1 MDIMNIKKITAA
13 AALLAA
19 SFCPGPFCHAAGDEG
34 NAGELIVVAHR
45 GGARLGPENSLGCI
59 ELGMEAGADWIEIDV
74 HLSADREIVVCHD
87 PTVDRTTD
95 GKGEISAMKYS
106 ELRKLRLLDR
116 DGKPTDEHLPTLEEV
131 LRLIDGRASLLLE
144 IKYSESSLP
153 GIEQACI
160 DCIRRLGAEDRV
172 IIQSFDD
179 EVVIR
184 THELAPDIRVEK
196 LLSSAKDFDF
206 GKYSFAASFNINY
219 KAATR
224 EFVDMVHSLGK
235 EVKVWTLNEYDAE
248 LVKMVDGVITDDPG
262 IFL

>member
-1 MDIMNIKKITAA
+1 MIRIVKTTAIFA
-13 AALLAA
+13 CALLLGAA
-19 SFCPGPFCHAAGDEG
+19 CRAEEAGNESMEEG
-34 NAGELIVVAHR
+34 KELIVVAHR
-45 GGARLGPENSLGCI
+45 GGAELGPENSLGCI
-59 ELGMEAGADWIEIDV
+59 SRGMAAGAGWVEIDV
-74 HLSADREIVVCHD
+74 HLSADGEIVVCHD

-95 GKGEISAMKYS
+95 GEGRISEMEYS
-106 ELRKLRLLDR
+106 ELRKLRLLD
-116 DGKPTDEHLPTLEEV
+116 GKGRVTDEHLPTLDEV
-131 LRLIDGRASLLLE
+131 LDLTMGRAVLLVE
-144 IKYSESSLP
+144 IKHSRHSLP

-235 EVKVWTLNEYDAE
+235 EVKVWTLDEYDAE